1 MGILD
6 KIKQKDSRT
15 AELIALGVAGV
26 VTGLVLVF
34 WFSGLS
40 TRLSGIKQTATASLA
55 GTSPLDYFV
64 TNIKD
69 LFQMTK
75 DGVAS
80 TTTEITKAPVSH
92 KSDSL
97 FIGQKVTS
105 GDTTPSAST
114 SPTNQ

>member
-15 AELIALGVAGV
+15 AELIALGTAGV
-26 VTGLVLVF
+26 ITGLILIF
-34 WFSGLS
+34 WFGGL
-40 TRLSGIKQTATASLA
+40 TERLSGIKKTATVSLA
-55 GTSPLDYFV
+55 GASPLDYFV
-64 TNIKD
+64 TNVKD

-75 DGVAS
+75 AGVAS

-92 KSDSL
+92 KNDSL

-105 GDTTPSAST
+105 SDTAPSAST